1 LPDARGIGT
10 SGFDLPLFNLS
21 SVPSWVDTNGQYGR
35 VTFVTTVPLRNM
47 IVRGMVDF

>member
-1 LPDARGIGT
+1 MRIASRELPTDPRGIGT

-35 VTFVTTVPLRNM
+35 VTFVTRSRT
-47 IVRGMVDF
+47 